1 MNKDDLRE
9 WINQLSQDNA
19 TPAKVLN
26 LNEGASETGRLC
38 HNQNN
43 RQAAKQGGFLMP
55 KLIKSRF
62 AFRSKALFKVIIA
75 PAGRA

>member
-26 LNEGASETGRLC
+26 LNEGASETERLC
-38 HNQNN
+38 
-43 RQAAKQGGFLMP
+43 RKYRITAKLQSRAVFLCP
-55 KLIKSRF
+55 N
-62 AFRSKALFKVIIA
+62 
-75 PAGRA
+75 